1 MSETAQIILVLVILG
16 GSILLLV
23 TEWIQMEVTAL
34 LVLGTLALTRIITP
48 VDALAGFSS
57 PAVVTIW
64 AVFILSGGLQRTGVA
79 TIIGRHVLRLSGQS
93 EVRIISVIML
103 SAGAMS
109 ALMNNVAVAALML
122 PVTMDMARRIGTPPS
137 LLLMPLAF
145 GSLLGG
151 LTTMI
156 GTPPN
161 ILVSEIM
168 RDAGLAHFRL
178 FDYTPIGL
186 AVMLAGTAF
195 MALVGRRLLPK
206 RDIVRESQVNAR
218 TTLPDQYALQERLFV
233 MRLRPGSALEGR
245 TLADTRLGS
254 LLGLNVMGITR
265 DGETELAP
273 DGSARLQGNDRLIVQ
288 GRLERLNDLAGWR
301 ELAVEELRTDLD
313 KFLSH
318 DLAIAEL
325 GIVTGSTLLGQTLR
339 EVGFGTHY
347 GVHVLAI
354 RRGEA
359 IRRTYLQD
367 EELMAGDVLL
377 VHGSRGR
384 IESLLAVPEFADVS
398 RGSAA
403 DSTSRYRLSERL
415 FCMRVPAGCCLV
427 GRTLQECRLGDA
439 LGMRVLHVIRVDDTQ
454 LIPDPSV
461 RLAADDRLV
470 VEGRR
475 DDLDIVRA
483 LEGLE
488 IVNESAIVPQALE
501 SERVGMMEAILS
513 PRTTLAGKTLRQ
525 LRFREKHGLTVLAIW
540 RGGRSW
546 RTGLGTMPLRLGDAL
561 LLYGPRERMRIL
573 GREPDFVV
581 LTQSAQEP
589 VILKKAPLA
598 AAIMALVLVPV
609 IAGLTP
615 IYIAA
620 VVGAALMVLTRCMTM
635 DDAYRQ
641 IEWKAIFL
649 IAGMLPLGTALSQTG
664 AAQLL
669 AHKVVAIGQP
679 FGPYGVM
686 LGLLAITF
694 LATSIVPTAALVVL
708 MAPIILKTAAD
719 MQISPHTLMMA
730 LAMSA
735 SSSFTSPVAHP
746 ANLMVMGPG
755 GYRFRDYV
763 RTGVPLTL
771 VVLIVIMLLTPLL
784 HPFW

>member
-1 MSETAQIILVLVILG
+1 MSEMTQIVLVLLILA

-34 LVLGTLALTRIITP
+34 LVLGALALTGLITP
-48 VDALAGFSS
+48 VDALAGFSN

-79 TIIGRHVLRLSGQS
+79 TIIGRYVLRLAGQS
-93 EVRIISVIML
+93 EARIITVIML
-103 SAGAMS
+103 SAGVMS

-161 ILVSEIM
+161 ILVSNIM

-178 FDYTPIGL
+178 FDYTPIG
-186 AVMLAGTAF
+186 VVIMLAGTAF
-195 MALVGRRLLPK
+195 MAFVGRHLLPK
-206 RDIVRESQVNAR
+206 RDIVRESQANAQ

-254 LLGLNVMGITR
+254 LLGLNVMGIMR
-265 DGETELAP
+265 DGQTELAP
-273 DGSARLQGNDRLIVQ
+273 AGSARLQGNDRLIVQ

-301 ELAVEELRTDLD
+301 ELSVEEHWTGLDRFLGDDLVM
-313 KFLSH
+313 
-318 DLAIAEL
+318 AEVGIAA
-325 GIVTGSTLLGQTLR
+325 GSTLLGQTLR
-339 EVGFGTHY
+339 EIGFGTRY

-354 RRGEA
+354 RRGGI

-367 EELMAGDVLL
+367 DELMAEDMLL
-377 VHGSRGR
+377 VHGKREK
-384 IESLLAVPEFADVS
+384 IEYLRALPEFADVPT
-398 RGSAA
+398 GSAGDLA
-403 DSTSRYRLSERL
+403 ARYRLSERL
-415 FCMRVPAGCCLV
+415 FCMRVPAGCNLV

-439 LGMRVLHVIRVDDTQ
+439 LGMRVLHIIRSDGAQ
-454 LIPDPSV
+454 LMPHPSAP
-461 RLAADDRLV
+461 LTADDRLLV
-470 VEGRR
+470 QGRTE
-475 DDLDIVRA
+475 DLDVVRA

-488 IVNESAIVPQALE
+488 IVNESAIVPPALE

-525 LRFREKHGLTVLAIW
+525 LRFRDKHGLTVLAIW

-573 GREPDFVV
+573 GLDPDFVV

-589 VILKKAPLA
+589 VLLRKAPVA

-609 IAGLTP
+609 IAGVTP

-620 VVGAALMVLTRCMTM
+620 VVGAAMMVLTRCMTM

-669 AHKVVAIGQP
+669 AHNVVAIGQP

-719 MQISPHTLMMA
+719 MQLSPQTLMMA

-763 RTGVPLTL
+763 ITGVPLTL
-771 VVLIVIMLLTPLL
+771 VVLVIIVMLTPLL
-784 HPFW
+784 HPFK